1 MLSFHSKLKMS
12 RETNLNLFCQ
22 RGCFIGLLSPKCTGR
37 HPSYLCRLYTRRICS
52 RMSEEDIYHQ
62 VLFEKQSAQTRNN
75 FDWNIPLI
83 VFAAV
88 LVFQLLVG
96 G

>member
-1 MLSFHSKLKMS
+1 M
-12 RETNLNLFCQ
+12 
-22 RGCFIGLLSPKCTGR
+22 G
-37 HPSYLCRLYTRRICS
+37 
-52 RMSEEDIYHQ
+52 EEDIFHQ

-75 FDWNIPLI
+75 FDWNIPLL

>member
-1 MLSFHSKLKMS
+1 MVALSVYCRPNAQADTRHIYVDF
-12 RETNLNLFCQ
+12 T
-22 RGCFIGLLSPKCTGR
+22 PDAYAVDGR
-37 HPSYLCRLYTRRICS
+37 
-52 RMSEEDIYHQ
+52 MGEEDIYHQ

-75 FDWNIPLI
+75 FDWNIPLL